1 VILPK
6 SAGGQDGAVAPDPTT
21 VVTSNATPG
30 ARGDHPSV
38 DRRRDAVWPAA
49 GRECSGMTTVNG
61 GLRLAAPQKVAL
73 GVGVLNLAAAALHVL
88 PLSPVQHWA
97 QLATGAAGLLLARSP
112 GRARLFGML
121 LVAGYGAML
130 AWDLSAGT
138 SFGAW
143 LPVRMI
149 ASGIAIEVAAVR
161 TGGRSAGAPSGSRP
175 GRRRTR
181 SDPRPGP
188 PPR

>member
-1 VILPK
+1 M
-6 SAGGQDGAVAPDPTT
+6 S
-21 VVTSNATPG
+21 
-30 ARGDHPSV
+30 
-38 DRRRDAVWPAA
+38 
-49 GRECSGMTTVNG
+49 TVNG
-61 GLRLAAPQKVAL
+61 RFHLAAPQQVAVA
-73 GVGVLNLAAAALHVL
+73 VGVLNLAAAALHVL

-97 QLATGAAGLLLARSP
+97 QMATGAAGLLLARSP

-130 AWDLSAGT
+130 AWDLGTAT

-143 LPVRMI
+143 LPARMI

-161 TGGRSAGAPSGSRP
+161 TGGRSAAAPSGSRP

-181 SDPRPGP
+181 SDPRPAP